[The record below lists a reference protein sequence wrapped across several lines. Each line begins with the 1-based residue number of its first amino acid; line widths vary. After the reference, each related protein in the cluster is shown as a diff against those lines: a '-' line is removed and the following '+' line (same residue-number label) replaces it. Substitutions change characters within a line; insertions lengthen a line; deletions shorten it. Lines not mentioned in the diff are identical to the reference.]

1 MDNIQNIVVVGGKG
15 KNPAKLRT
23 QLEPVKLDIDM
34 EMAITSL
41 SHGEIYNIHNENN
54 KIYVSK
60 VEFGI
65 SIDTNPRPYTVTERF
80 ELEIPTGTYK
90 NVFTILKKIVG
101 IIKNNISPTVN
112 PLSNKS
118 SKNVVSITTGN
129 KERTATLELADI
141 IIHVEGKSDSP
152 WEFLRVKEDI
162 IPSTSIEVENVDLLV
177 GIERAFLY
185 VNIVENSYINGKK
198 SRNLSLIP
206 LSKQKGIAYHEF
218 TNPNYIPVE
227 FKQFSEI
234 FLEIRNMDG
243 EYVRFNSNYNT
254 VITLHMK
261 PINRTRKYDL

>member
-1 MDNIQNIVVVGGKG
+1 MDNIQNIVVIGGKG

-65 SIDTNPRPYTVTERF
+65 SMDTNPRPYTVTERF

-118 SKNVVSITTGN
+118 SKNVVSITTAN

-152 WEFLRVKEDI
+152 WEFLGVKEDI
-162 IPSTSIEVENVDLLV
+162 IPSTAIEVENIDLLV
-177 GIERAFLY
+177 GIERAFYILILWKIPILMVKSQETYLLY
-185 VNIVENSYINGKK
+185 HYPSKKGSHITNLPIQITFLLNLNS
-198 SRNLSLIP
+198 
-206 LSKQKGIAYHEF
+206 
-218 TNPNYIPVE
+218 
-227 FKQFSEI
+227 
-234 FLEIRNMDG
+234 FL
-243 EYVRFNSNYNT
+243 RFF
-254 VITLHMK
+254 
-261 PINRTRKYDL
+261 